1 MGSQCDILVL
11 SASFGMG
18 HNSVAAAI
26 CELLRA
32 EDEHLKIKT
41 VDIMDIYAPKVKPFG
56 VAFYRF
62 ITKNSPSL
70 YNIFYNLKRDHPN
83 NFLDEM
89 LYDLFL
95 KRVGE
100 YILEVDPK
108 LIISTFPLGSGFVS
122 RAKEKYGLQVPL
134 ITAITDVVDSWEW
147 IHNNTDLYFVPCK
160 IVEERLVGKGIEKDK
175 IRVTGIPVRH
185 DFLKRNEHESG
196 KKETHHILIMG
207 GTMKKT
213 KLTKDMMANLERMEN
228 TKIVVVTGNDSD
240 LYKKLTQYGPFK
252 NIEVIGFSNEIAQMM
267 EQADVVVT
275 KPGGATLFEAINKGV
290 PLVLKRSKIGQ
301 EEENLKFIEAYGL
314 GFLAEDDDD
323 LETVIMRSVFDEDG
337 LDQVEKNLEEIR
349 TELATDRIAEYI
361 LDLL

>member
-196 KKETHHILIMG
+196 KKRDPPHTVYGRDYE
-207 GTMKKT
+207 
-213 KLTKDMMANLERMEN
+213 KD
-228 TKIVVVTGNDSD
+228 
-240 LYKKLTQYGPFK
+240 
-252 NIEVIGFSNEIAQMM
+252 
-267 EQADVVVT
+267 QADQ
-275 KPGGATLFEAINKGV
+275 GHD
-290 PLVLKRSKIGQ
+290 GQ
-301 EEENLKFIEAYGL
+301 SG
-314 GFLAEDDDD
+314 
-323 LETVIMRSVFDEDG
+323 TDG
-337 LDQVEKNLEEIR
+337 KYKNCGC
-349 TELATDRIAEYI
+349 DR
-361 LDLL
+361 